1 MTHLPAPDIGPVLFS
16 AAQAQMTNTTLSV
29 LPVAAVGVRARRGLT
44 RVEGGGDEEATGSE
58 QTHRVFT
65 PQVW

>member
-44 RVEGGGDEEATGSE
+44 RVEGGRRGG
-58 QTHRVFT
+58 QG
-65 PQVW
+65 Q